1 MVTLTDG
8 QVAGAQVH
16 SGKVLTLN
24 GAGNVGSLSLQNGAS
39 NDETIVWL
47 NATESGD
54 AINVSGSITGNLDG
68 HNSVVVKGAGT
79 VTVEQAIRASS
90 LGAGY
95 ETTGNLVAKS
105 DINVTDIWSDYGAT
119 ITAEKNVSATGSL
132 EADRASTI
140 AVAGDLTVGTT
151 SHMGF
156 MSIEDGSKVT
166 VAGKF
171 TAHGGL
177 LRIGSSE
184 ISNTEY
190 LEAELANGSNPYDD
204 YVQDANE
211 DTEDAP
217 LIQNAASSG
226 FFEVA
231 DETRL
236 NGATVF
242 ADPDY
247 SMDSTIVAYNTFSGA
262 NTNQGLLGNLDGNI
276 VVGKNAAV
284 GLGISAAQL
293 AERIAQ
299 YQSNGSLS
307 ENGYGSI
314 LYVNGQLNVE
324 DGVHIAL
331 SSNSSNKTVAQVMD
345 DFGTNTADMYLG
357 DNTALCH

>member
-1 MVTLTDG
+1 MQIVSNTTLGNAAGNQNNFIGHTNG
-8 QVAGAQVH
+8 QVAGALVH
-16 SGKVLTLN
+16 TGKVLTLN
-24 GAGNVGSLSLQNGAS
+24 GSGNVGSLSLQNGTS
-39 NDETIVWL
+39 DDETIVWL

-68 HNSVVVKGAGT
+68 HNSVVVNGAGT
-79 VTVEQAIRASS
+79 VTVEQAIRADSV
-90 LGAGY
+90 GVGY
-95 ETTGNLVAKS
+95 GVAGNLVAKG
-105 DINVTDIWSDYGAT
+105 DVNVTDLWADYGAT

-166 VAGKF
+166 VAKNF

-190 LEAELANGSNPYDD
+190 LEAELADGTNPYDD

-211 DTEDAP
+211 DTDNATP
-217 LIQNAASSG
+217 LLQNEASSG

-231 DETRL
+231 GETRL

-247 SMDSTIVAYNTFSGA
+247 SMDSTIVAFNTFSGS
-262 NTNQGLLGNLDGNI
+262 NTNQGLLGTLDGNI

-299 YQSNGSLS
+299 YQTNGSLS

-314 LYVNGQLNVE
+314 LYVNGQINVD
-324 DGVHIAL
+324 DGQYIAL
-331 SSNSSNKTVAQVMD
+331 SSNSSNKT
-345 DFGTNTADMYLG
+345 
-357 DNTALCH
+357 